1 MIVTQNLNKV
11 IIYAQE
17 EAERLVSKRIEPDHL
32 LLGILR
38 LGEGSAFEVLQQTSI
53 DVAAAKA
60 HLEEQQR
67 GNEEMIEP
75 VQRSAQTDRI
85 LRIAEGISRE
95 YMAEAVGTIHLL
107 LAILRERINTTASY
121 LEREWHI
128 SF

>member
-53 DVAAAKA
+53 DVAAVKA
-60 HLEEQQR
+60 HLEEQQ
-67 GNEEMIEP
+67 
-75 VQRSAQTDRI
+75 
-85 LRIAEGISRE
+85 
-95 YMAEAVGTIHLL
+95 
-107 LAILRERINTTASY
+107 
-121 LEREWHI
+121 
-128 SF
+128 